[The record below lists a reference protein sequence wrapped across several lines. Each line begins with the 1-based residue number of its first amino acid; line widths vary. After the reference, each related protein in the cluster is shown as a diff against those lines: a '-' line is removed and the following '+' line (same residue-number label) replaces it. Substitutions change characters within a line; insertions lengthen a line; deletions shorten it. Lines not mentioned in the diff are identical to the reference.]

1 MLESRTYSPSNGA
14 TSNTPN
20 HPIASLFLS
29 SYPMQLEIYMY
40 QLSQTD
46 PRDAMTRASCCSIH
60 LDVNAQWDKLAE
72 VIGRKSTVASS
83 VNFRLTKV
91 TIVYRSKRPLCRTKL
106 TARCYDRRVVA
117 KFP

>member
-29 SYPMQLEIYMY
+29 SYPMQLEIYKY

-60 LDVNAQWDKLAE
+60 LDVNAQWDKLA
-72 VIGRKSTVASS
+72 VSH
-83 VNFRLTKV
+83 
-91 TIVYRSKRPLCRTKL
+91 RSKVD
-106 TARCYDRRVVA
+106 RCKQCQLSTDEGHYSLSQ
-117 KFP
+117 

>member
-29 SYPMQLEIYMY
+29 SYPMQLEIYKY

-60 LDVNAQWDKLAE
+60 LDVNAQWDKLA
-72 VIGRKSTVASS
+72 GH
-83 VNFRLTKV
+83 
-91 TIVYRSKRPLCRTKL
+91 RSKVD
-106 TARCYDRRVVA
+106 RCKQCQLSTDEGHYSLSQ
-117 KFP
+117 